1 MLKFNFFFIDWYV
14 CKEIVEK
21 NIEGNFIMIEYFGYL
36 FRIKMFF
43 MNLVVIDLKWVE
55 FYIKNMCLFNM

>member
-21 NIEGNFIMIEYFGYL
+21 NIEGNFIMI
-36 FRIKMFF
+36 
-43 MNLVVIDLKWVE
+43 
-55 FYIKNMCLFNM
+55 